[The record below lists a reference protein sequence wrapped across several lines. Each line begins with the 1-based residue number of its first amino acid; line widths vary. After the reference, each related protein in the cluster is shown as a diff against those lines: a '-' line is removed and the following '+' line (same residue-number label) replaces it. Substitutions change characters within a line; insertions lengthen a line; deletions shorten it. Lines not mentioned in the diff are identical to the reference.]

1 MSPRVDTL
9 SFDQAWS
16 PCSTRHETDDRT
28 EFDSTAQP
36 TVPPNKIAQQS
47 SSSFVLSLI
56 RSPLGHSI
64 DSARSFVSADYPS
77 AGFDAFCPS
86 SPTRSNRR
94 TSPWCSSGEQHIQTF
109 TIEAHGE
116 QNLAYRK
123 LTRTVSVD
131 PKQLSEKRPDK
142 THHHNR
148 LHVHRCRQGSILA
161 HRNCHHSHIHN
172 LTQHEVQKFHSSFTK
187 DDPKYGST
195 YHRSGSESSAIEPTS
210 CARSYVAKFL
220 VGLCGGGERVCLV
233 RCDGEVV

>member
-1 MSPRVDTL
+1 VFPRVDTL

-86 SPTRSNRR
+86 SPTRNNRR
-94 TSPWCSSGEQHIQTF
+94 TSPWCSSGEQHIKRRGPHTPICNF
-109 TIEAHGE
+109 FLTDSGLLHDRVRLGKSFPMGACSTSGD
-116 QNLAYRK
+116 QNLLRYD
-123 LTRTVSVD
+123 LGPHHCDCHVS
-131 PKQLSEKRPDK
+131 
-142 THHHNR
+142 
-148 LHVHRCRQGSILA
+148 
-161 HRNCHHSHIHN
+161 
-172 LTQHEVQKFHSSFTK
+172 TQ
-187 DDPKYGST
+187 
-195 YHRSGSESSAIEPTS
+195 
-210 CARSYVAKFL
+210 
-220 VGLCGGGERVCLV
+220 
-233 RCDGEVV
+233 